1 MADEKTCST
10 TGAET
15 GKRVEGGAGLL
26 LTKGEFAGLLRVG
39 ESTFDRYRAAGRV
52 GPRALRI
59 GGSLRWS
66 RAEVEE
72 WVKRPTPRGELMDAD
87 TWPTVWA
94 DSEKRRAK

>member
-1 MADEKTCST
+1 MADEKTCTT
-10 TGAET
+10 TGTET
-15 GKRVEGGAGLL
+15 GKRVDGGAGLL
-26 LTKGEFAGLLRVG
+26 LTKEEFAALLRVG

-52 GPRALRI
+52 GPRTMRI

-72 WVKRPTPRGELMDAD
+72 WVKRPTPRGEFLDAD

-94 DSEKRRAK
+94 DVEKRRAK